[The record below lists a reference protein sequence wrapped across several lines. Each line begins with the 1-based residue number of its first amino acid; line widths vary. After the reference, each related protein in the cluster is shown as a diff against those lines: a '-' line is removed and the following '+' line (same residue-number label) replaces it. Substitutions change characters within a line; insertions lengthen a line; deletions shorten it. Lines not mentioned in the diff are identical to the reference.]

1 MKEEPL
7 IPLGMTLTVI
17 ALAGAGRAIRAQ
29 DHARANIMFRR
40 RIYAQGFT
48 LLSVVAGGLWLQ
60 SDRAKR
66 KEVEALQKERENAE
80 RRERWVRELEG
91 REEEDRAAREKVRGL
106 GERRRKREEEVERR
120 KREEAGEME
129 RKDEGIGRSKV
140 EEPKKGN

>member
-17 ALAGAGRAIRAQ
+17 ALVGAGRAIRAQ

-48 LLSVVAGGLWLQ
+48 LLSVVAGSAWLQ

-66 KEVEALQKERENAE
+66 KESEALQKERENAE
-80 RRERWVRELEG
+80 RREKWVKELEG

-106 GERRRKREEEVERR
+106 VERRKKREEEIESRR
-120 KREEAGEME
+120 RREEEEDGGSSE
-129 RKDEGIGRSKV
+129 DQGR
-140 EEPKKGN
+140 